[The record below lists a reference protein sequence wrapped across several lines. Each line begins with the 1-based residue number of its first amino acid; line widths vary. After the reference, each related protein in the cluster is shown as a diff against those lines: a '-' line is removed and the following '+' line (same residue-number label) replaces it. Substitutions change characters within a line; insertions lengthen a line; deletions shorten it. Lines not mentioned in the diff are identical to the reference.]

1 MSVYVDDCFISYGR
15 MKMCHMMA
23 DTDEELHTMADMVG
37 LKRQWFQPE
46 SKPHYDLCMSKRSEA
61 IRQGAIP
68 VTSKELITLLTAEEQ
83 E

>member
-1 MSVYVDDCFISYGR
+1 MPVYVDDAFIPYGR
-15 MKMCHMMA
+15 MKMCHMIA
-23 DTDEELHTMADMVG
+23 DTEEELHTMADIVG
-37 LKRQWFQPE
+37 LRRQWFQSG
-46 SKPHYDLCMSKRSEA
+46 SKPHYDVCKSKRSEA